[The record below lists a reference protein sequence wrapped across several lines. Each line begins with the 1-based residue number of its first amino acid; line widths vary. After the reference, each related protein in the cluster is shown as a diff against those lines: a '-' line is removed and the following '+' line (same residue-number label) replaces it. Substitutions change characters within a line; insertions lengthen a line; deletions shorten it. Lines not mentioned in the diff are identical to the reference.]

1 MSTTI
6 HQHIR
11 ESVLKTALFHQL
23 KNGQKSPERTARN
36 LEELLDKFSPISAEL
51 FSYSDLVAL
60 IKNCSREECLDII
73 MHKLS

>member
-6 HQHIR
+6 HKHIR
-11 ESVLKTALFHQL
+11 ESVLKTALLHQL
-23 KNGQKSPERTARN
+23 RNGQTSPERTARN
-36 LEELLDKFSPISAEL
+36 LEELLEKFSPIAAEL

-60 IKNCSREECLDII
+60 IKSCTREECLDII